1 MTDAR
6 RRLRAKS
13 DELLS
18 EADRLRDL
26 EHEVDALPLGSLELI
41 EVAREAETQ
50 GERVH
55 ELAEESEALTREAA
69 EPEPARE

>member
-1 MTDAR
+1 VTDAR
-6 RRLRAKS
+6 RQLRAKS